1 MEEDVHAS
9 FLRAP
14 LAEGCFSVSGTH
26 SRMSPGWH
34 ESAAQIASS
43 VENRIAR
50 AFPVFRIERFT
61 IVMPTRSASS
71 VRVIP
76 RACSTS
82 SSLTTIAMS
91 HGPVQVLAHQ
101 RAFGE
106 DTREDEGQKHGNSVL
121 RWVTISINNKVF
133 IDIRQV
139 LRYSWQKGDF
149 EGFRKRELQCA
160 VRSGRQDRRR
170 M

>member
-1 MEEDVHAS
+1 
-9 FLRAP
+9 
-14 LAEGCFSVSGTH
+14 
-26 SRMSPGWH
+26 MSPGWH

-106 DTREDEGQKHGNSVL
+106 DTREDECQENGEPAA
-121 RWVTISINNKVF
+121 
-133 IDIRQV
+133 D
-139 LRYSWQKGDF
+139 
-149 EGFRKRELQCA
+149 RKAGVEVQR
-160 VRSGRQDRRR
+160 VSGVGHHLADRA
-170 M
+170 